1 MKTFLIFLGFIMI
14 PFFSSSQE
22 LTKIIDTMT
31 DKIYFVD
38 SGTFY
43 LDEAND
49 QGFRLDG
56 LWKMNSEVPIFEGF
70 TAKVVGIGGC
80 VEKVTMIMQLE
91 NGEKITKVSWNKFN
105 CEGNC
110 FFRFTPDEIKLLQT
124 IPITRVRFQNG
135 RTYEQMTGEPNNP
148 RFFIEINQKAKEGGF
163 KVIKE

>member
-1 MKTFLIFLGFIMI
+1 MKTFIISLGFVMI
-14 PFFSSSQE
+14 PFFSFSQE
-22 LTKIIDTMT
+22 LTKIMDTMT

-38 SGTFY
+38 SGTYY

-70 TAKVVGIGGC
+70 TAKVIGIGSC
-80 VEKVTMIMQLE
+80 VENVTMIIQLE
-91 NGEKITKVSWNKFN
+91 NGEKITKITWNKFN

-110 FFRFTPDEIKLLQT
+110 FFRFTPKELEMLQT
-124 IPITRVRFQNG
+124 IPISRIRFQNG